1 MPSKTLDKELSMTDL
16 KHKVEMIR
24 SIENLQLSTDLIT
37 ALDDVHQAKDVVE
50 AVNSLQNLV
59 EHWN

>member
-1 MPSKTLDKELSMTDL
+1 MTDL

-24 SIENLQLSTDLIT
+24 SIENLQLSTDLIH
-37 ALDDVHQAKDVVE
+37 ALNDAQQAEYVVE

-59 EHWN
+59 QHWN

>member
-1 MPSKTLDKELSMTDL
+1 
-16 KHKVEMIR
+16 MIR